1 MELKVVLRTFAF
13 MLFAELGDKTQLA
26 ALTASAG
33 SGKPWSVFVGGSA
46 ALAVSTLLAVLIGD
60 GAARLARPHVIKGI
74 AGIIFLIFGALFVAD
89 AFRVARAS

>member
-1 MELKVVLRTFAF
+1 MELKVVLSTFAF

-46 ALAVSTLLAVLIGD
+46 ALVVATLLAVLIGD
-60 GAARLARPHVIKGI
+60 GLRSLVRPHIIKGI
-74 AGIIFLIFGALFVAD
+74 AGVLFLIFGVWFIAG
-89 AFRVARAS
+89 AFGAARAA